1 MFHGSKMQT
10 DDSMVCMDGR
20 INRSIL
26 SVNHIRSINQSIY
39 PPTNQPTNQPTK
51 QPIKH
56 IIISINLSACLWTI
70 YNIKWNFGSG
80 WPEVV
85 CSSCSL
91 CNLVKLAGEG
101 MTGPKNASFC
111 NFAMTSVAASWSPCA
126 SSMYV
131 CHISYIIYHH
141 ISYNKYIY
149 NQLIHICW
157 CACSWSTWDSRCGEE
172 HGCPYS
178 TVQTEHPSQ
187 LAMHSCTYGGLYRS
201 SIPNAQIGMLNDSR
215 YSNTPTNPDVCFFG
229 SWILANA
236 HSRHEGMWIN
246 FM

>member
-1 MFHGSKMQT
+1 
-10 DDSMVCMDGR
+10 
-20 INRSIL
+20 
-26 SVNHIRSINQSIY
+26 
-39 PPTNQPTNQPTK
+39 
-51 QPIKH
+51 
-56 IIISINLSACLWTI
+56 
-70 YNIKWNFGSG
+70 
-80 WPEVV
+80 
-85 CSSCSL
+85 
-91 CNLVKLAGEG
+91 VKLAGEG
-101 MTGPKNASFC
+101 MTGPHASFC

-131 CHISYIIYHH
+131 CHISYIIYNH
-141 ISYNKYIY
+141 ISYNNYIY

-172 HGCPYS
+172 HGW
-178 TVQTEHPSQ
+178 Q
-187 LAMHSCTYGGLYRS
+187 S
-201 SIPNAQIGMLNDSR
+201 SIPNAQIWMLNDSR